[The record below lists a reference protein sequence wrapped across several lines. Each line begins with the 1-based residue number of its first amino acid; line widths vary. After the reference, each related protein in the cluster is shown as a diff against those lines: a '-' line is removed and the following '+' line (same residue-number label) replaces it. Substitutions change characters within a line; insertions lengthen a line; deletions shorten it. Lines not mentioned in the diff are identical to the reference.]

1 MSDSETSEFSGSGTE
16 DDLRDQE
23 DIPDGSDEEWSDF
36 EDEADAAVEDVTR
49 EAGTKEIDVSK
60 MVLCKKH
67 KPGSMVP
74 QSCTTCA
81 TAVSLFKDKAIIEK
95 IVLNS
100 SSSRSTL
107 VSRYNG
113 RCDAADP
120 TLVLSDDTIQN
131 ALNIFTKGVFK
142 DQRQWTQVI
151 KDYLCLPADQHEL
164 LNIDIQN
171 EEILNKFKKE
181 PRFQNLFKYGSEIA
195 KGLKHLRLS
204 QRPLFKLM
212 EIVNNDMI
220 ALRELAEHIGLMF
233 PDVENAPPR
242 TGVNVPRN
250 GRKILDSLKY
260 AIFEGIFPVPDLSE
274 FNDELSMQSIWSL
287 SELLD
292 SYRKN
297 VVKQFMRMFDLF
309 ASHLNA
315 SDDLLIF
322 YSVSFKFH
330 TELINN

>member
-250 GRKILDSLKY
+250 GRKILDS
-260 AIFEGIFPVPDLSE
+260 
-274 FNDELSMQSIWSL
+274 
-287 SELLD
+287 
-292 SYRKN
+292 
-297 VVKQFMRMFDLF
+297 
-309 ASHLNA
+309 
-315 SDDLLIF
+315 
-322 YSVSFKFH
+322 
-330 TELINN
+330 

>member
-1 MSDSETSEFSGSGTE
+1 MSDSETSESSGSFTE
-16 DDLRDQE
+16 DDHRDE
-23 DIPDGSDEEWSDF
+23 DDVHDDSDEEWSDF
-36 EDEADAAVEDVTR
+36 EYEAEAAVEDSTR
-49 EAGTKEIDVSK
+49 EAGTKEIDVSM

-120 TLVLSDDTIQN
+120 TLVLSADTIQN

-142 DQRQWTQVI
+142 DQRQWAQVI
-151 KDYLCLPADQHEL
+151 KDYLCLPTDQHEL
-164 LNIDIQN
+164 LNIDIQH
-171 EEILNKFKKE
+171 EEILNRFKKE
-181 PRFQNLFKYGSEIA
+181 GRFQNLFKYGSEIA

-212 EIVNNDMI
+212 EIVNDDMI
-220 ALRELAEHIGLMF
+220 ALRELAEMLGIMF
-233 PDVENAPPR
+233 PDVENAPAR

-250 GRKILDSLKY
+250 GRKIVDSLHY
-260 AIFEGIFPVPDLSE
+260 AIFREFSLLRIYLCSSMKFPCKAFVLCLNYLPRTEKMLSE
-274 FNDELSMQSIWSL
+274 SS
-287 SELLD
+287 
-292 SYRKN
+292 
-297 VVKQFMRMFDLF
+297 
-309 ASHLNA
+309 
-315 SDDLLIF
+315 
-322 YSVSFKFH
+322 
-330 TELINN
+330 

>member
-36 EDEADAAVEDVTR
+36 EDEADAAVEDVIR
-49 EAGTKEIDVSK
+49 EVGTKEIDVSK

-120 TLVLSDDTIQN
+120 TLVLSADTIQN

-142 DQRQWTQVI
+142 DQRQWAQVI
-151 KDYLCLPADQHEL
+151 KDYLCLPTDQHEL
-164 LNIDIQN
+164 LNIDIQH
-171 EEILNKFKKE
+171 EEILNRFKKE
-181 PRFQNLFKYGSEIA
+181 GRFQNLFKYGSEIA

-212 EIVNNDMI
+212 EIVNDDMI
-220 ALRELAEHIGLMF
+220 ALRELAVLIGMMF

-250 GRKILDSLKY
+250 GRKIVDSLQN
-260 AIFEGIFPVPDLSE
+260 AGFQGIFPVPDLSE
-274 FNDELSMQSIWSL
+274 FMDELSMQSIRSL
-287 SELLD
+287 TQLFA
-292 SYRKN
+292 SYRDN
-297 VVKQFMRMFDLF
+297 VVKQFMRVFDLF
-309 ASHLNA
+309 SAHLNA

-322 YSVSFKFH
+322 YSVSFKFLH
-330 TELINN
+330 KIN

>member
-1 MSDSETSEFSGSGTE
+1 MSDSETSESSGSFTE
-16 DDLRDQE
+16 DDHRDQ
-23 DIPDGSDEEWSDF
+23 DDVHDDSDEEWSDF
-36 EDEADAAVEDVTR
+36 EYEADAAVEDSTR
-49 EAGTKEIDVSK
+49 EAGTKEIDVSM

-74 QSCTTCA
+74 ESCTTCA
-81 TAVSLFKDKAIIEK
+81 AAVSLFKDKAVIEK

-120 TLVLSDDTIQN
+120 TLVLSADTIQN

-142 DQRQWTQVI
+142 DQRQWAQVI
-151 KDYLCLPADQHEL
+151 KDYLCLPTDQHEL
-164 LNIDIQN
+164 LNIDIQH
-171 EEILNKFKKE
+171 EEILNRFKKE
-181 PRFQNLFKYGSEIA
+181 GRFQNLFKYGSEIA

-212 EIVNNDMI
+212 EIVNDDMI
-220 ALRELAEHIGLMF
+220 ALRELAEMLGIMF
-233 PDVENAPPR
+233 PDVENAPAR

-250 GRKILDSLKY
+250 GRKIVDSLHY
-260 AIFEGIFPVPDLSE
+260 AIFEGIFPAPDLSE
-274 FNDELSMQSIWSL
+274 FIDEIPMQSIRSL
-287 SELLD
+287 SQLFA
-292 SYRKN
+292 SYREN
-297 VVKQFMRMFDLF
+297 VVREFMKVFDLF

-322 YSVSFKFH
+322 YSVSFQFH
-330 TELINN
+330 TKLINN